1 MSEYQGPESA
11 NSLIIEKVIV
21 TADRLGDRA
30 YEIQTFTNEIAIY
43 EHIDLPYLTGKMIL
57 ADSRDLNTLINFQGT
72 ERVQITVSIPDE
84 YASKTVTKKFMVTHV
99 ENVTPTNDTSEVM
112 ILSLIEEH
120 AYFSYVNAFSK
131 SYEGK
136 IEDIIRNVLSDK
148 LAIDEIDVAEGLES
162 RQKPIRVVIP
172 YWTPLDTVRWLKD
185 RATTIDGLPFY
196 LYSTLNNEKLVLT
209 DLEKLL
215 QATVPAGEEYRYG
228 QAFTQDAQRSND
240 LNKQAKIIEKYELP
254 KTNDGL
260 RMFREG
266 FVNSQYNFIDTL
278 SNQSLTSDGTKYTDA
293 RALIELENKGL
304 LPSEDGDIFDEY
316 LEFDDTYATS
326 YTSSV
331 ISSIV
336 TSFTYEDDL
345 EQPSEDRFFNYH
357 EERFPVDHKESKVRS
372 RIYRNYL
379 LKNPLNIILPGRD
392 FLGTGAKTVG
402 KKINVRILKNDQDI
416 YEGSLSMEDIT
427 DFKRSGEYLIYSIR
441 HVMAVNDYRVSL
453 TVARLNEGRKK
464 DQSTASTQAEAGS
477 SGFPETPAQSTAE
490 TPKSPTPTSSTPPG
504 DPTAGPGPQ

>member
-1 MSEYQGPESA
+1 LPEYQSPESA
-11 NSLIIEKVIV
+11 NSLTIEKVIV
-21 TADRLGDRA
+21 TADRLGDRS

-57 ADSRDLNTLINFQGT
+57 ADSRDLNTIINFQGT
-72 ERVQITVSIPDE
+72 ERIEITVSIPDE

-136 IEDIIRNVLSDK
+136 IEEIIPKVLSDK
-148 LAIDEIDVAEGLES
+148 LSIDEIDVAEGLES

-196 LYSTLNNEKLVLT
+196 LYSTLNNERLVLT
-209 DLEKLL
+209 DLEKIL
-215 QATVPAGEEYRYG
+215 QSTIPEGEEYRYG
-228 QAFTQDAQRSND
+228 QAFTQDAQESNN
-240 LNKQAKIIEKYELP
+240 LNKQAKIIENYELP

-260 RMFREG
+260 RMFRDG

-293 RALIELENKGL
+293 RALKELEDKGL
-304 LPSEDGDIFDEY
+304 LSREDGDVFDEY

-336 TSFTYEDDL
+336 TTGTYDDGFL
-345 EQPSEDRFFNYH
+345 NYH
-357 EERFPVDHKESKVRS
+357 EERFPIEHKENKVRS
-372 RIYRNYL
+372 SIYRNYL
-379 LKNPLNIILPGRD
+379 LKNPLNIVLPGRD
-392 FLGTGAKTVG
+392 FLGANAKTVG
-402 KKINVRILKNDQDI
+402 KKMNVRILKNDQSI
-416 YEGSLSMEDIT
+416 YEANEGVSLEDIT
-427 DFKRSGEYLIYSIR
+427 DFKRSGEYIIYSIR

-453 TVARLNEGRKK
+453 TVARLSEGKRKELP
-464 DQSTASTQAEAGS
+464 SPPTQDRNSEDPLS
-477 SGFPETPAQSTAE
+477 DT
-490 TPKSPTPTSSTPPG
+490 PTPPITTTSSRTPPG

>member
-1 MSEYQGPESA
+1 MPDYKGPESA
-11 NSLIIEKVIV
+11 NSLTIDKVIV
-21 TADRLGDRA
+21 TADRLGDER

-57 ADSRDLNTLINFQGT
+57 ADSRDLNTIINFQGT
-72 ERVQITVSIPDE
+72 ERIEITVSIPDE
-84 YASKTVTKKFMVTHV
+84 YASKTATKKFMVTHV

-136 IEDIIRNVLSDK
+136 IEEIIPKVLSDK
-148 LAIDEIDVAEGLES
+148 LSIDEIDVAEGLES

-196 LYSTLNNEKLVLT
+196 LYSTLNNERLVLT
-209 DLEKLL
+209 DLEKIL
-215 QATVPAGEEYRYG
+215 QATIPEGEEYRYG
-228 QAFTQDAQRSND
+228 QAFTQDAQESNN
-240 LNKQAKIIEKYELP
+240 LNKQAKIIENYELP

-260 RMFREG
+260 RMFRDG

-278 SNQSLTSDGTKYTDA
+278 SNQSLTSDGAKYTDA
-293 RALIELENKGL
+293 RALIELENRGL
-304 LPSEDGDIFDEY
+304 LSREDGDVFDEY

-336 TSFTYEDDL
+336 TTGTYDDGFL
-345 EQPSEDRFFNYH
+345 NYH
-357 EERFPVDHKESKVRS
+357 EERFPIEHKENKVRS

-379 LKNPLNIILPGRD
+379 LKNPLNIVLPGRD
-392 FLGTGAKTVG
+392 FLGANAKTVG
-402 KKINVRILKNDQDI
+402 KKMNVRILKNNQDI
-416 YEGSLSMEDIT
+416 YEADESLSLEGIT
-427 DFKRSGEYLIYSIR
+427 DFKRSGEYIIYSIR

-453 TVARLNEGRKK
+453 TVARLSEG
-464 DQSTASTQAEAGS
+464 
-477 SGFPETPAQSTAE
+477 
-490 TPKSPTPTSSTPPG
+490 KSPPRTPPG
-504 DPTAGPGPQ
+504 DPTARSGAQ

>member
-1 MSEYQGPESA
+1 MPEYQSPESA
-11 NSLIIEKVIV
+11 NSLTIDKVIV
-21 TADRLGDRA
+21 TADRLGDER

-57 ADSRDLNTLINFQGT
+57 ADSRDLNTIINFQGT
-72 ERVQITVSIPDE
+72 ERIEITVSIPDE
-84 YASKTVTKKFMVTHV
+84 YASKTATKKFMVTHV
-99 ENVTPTNDTSEVM
+99 EKVTPTNDTSEVM

-136 IEDIIRNVLSDK
+136 IEEIIRNVLSDK
-148 LAIDEIDVAEGLES
+148 LSIDEIDVAEGLES

-196 LYSTLNNEKLVLT
+196 LYSTLNNERLVLT
-209 DLEKLL
+209 DLEKIL
-215 QATVPAGEEYRYG
+215 QATIPEGEEYRYG
-228 QAFTQDAQRSND
+228 QAFTQDAQESNN
-240 LNKQAKIIEKYELP
+240 LNKQAKIIENYELP

-260 RMFREG
+260 RMFRDG

-278 SNQSLTSDGTKYTDA
+278 SNQSLTSDGAKYTDA
-293 RALIELENKGL
+293 RALIELENRGL
-304 LPSEDGDIFDEY
+304 LSREDGDVFDEY

-336 TSFTYEDDL
+336 TTGTYDDGFL
-345 EQPSEDRFFNYH
+345 NYH
-357 EERFPVDHKESKVRS
+357 EERFPVDHKENKVRS

-379 LKNPLNIILPGRD
+379 LKNPLNIVLPGRD
-392 FLGTGAKTVG
+392 FLGSNAKTVG
-402 KKINVRILKNDQDI
+402 KKMNVRILKNDQDI
-416 YEGSLSMEDIT
+416 YEANEGLSLEDIT
-427 DFKRSGEYLIYSIR
+427 DFKRSGEYIIYSIR
-441 HVMAVNDYRVSL
+441 HVMGVNDYRVSL
-453 TVARLNEGRKK
+453 TVARLSEGKK
-464 DQSTASTQAEAGS
+464 KELS
-477 SGFPETPAQSTAE
+477 SPPSGRRPVAPSITT
-490 TPKSPTPTSSTPPG
+490 TPTPPIATTPSRTPPG
-504 DPTAGPGPQ
+504 DPTAGSGPQ

>member
-1 MSEYQGPESA
+1 MPDYKGPESA
-11 NSLIIEKVIV
+11 NSLTIEKVIV
-21 TADRLGDRA
+21 TADRLGDRS

-57 ADSRDLNTLINFQGT
+57 ADSRDLNTIINFQGT
-72 ERVQITVSIPDE
+72 ERIEITVSIPDE
-84 YASKTVTKKFMVTHV
+84 YASKTATKKFMVTHV

-136 IEDIIRNVLSDK
+136 IEEIIRNVLSDK
-148 LAIDEIDVAEGLES
+148 LSIDEIDIAEGLES

-196 LYSTLNNEKLVLT
+196 LYSTLNNERLVLT
-209 DLEKLL
+209 DLEKIL
-215 QATVPAGEEYRYG
+215 QATIPEGEEYRYG
-228 QAFTQDAQRSND
+228 QAFTQDAQESNN
-240 LNKQAKIIEKYELP
+240 LNKQAKIIENYELP

-260 RMFREG
+260 RMFRDG

-278 SNQSLTSDGTKYTDA
+278 SNQSLTSDGTKYTDV
-293 RALIELENKGL
+293 RALVELENKGL
-304 LPSEDGDIFDEY
+304 LSREDGDVFDEY

-336 TSFTYEDDL
+336 TTGTYDDGFL
-345 EQPSEDRFFNYH
+345 NYH
-357 EERFPVDHKESKVRS
+357 EERFPVEHKENKVRS

-379 LKNPLNIILPGRD
+379 LKNPLNIVLPGRD
-392 FLGTGAKTVG
+392 FLGANAKTVG
-402 KKINVRILKNDQDI
+402 KKMIVRILKNDQSI
-416 YEGSLSMEDIT
+416 YEANEGLSLEDIT
-427 DFKRSGEYLIYSIR
+427 DFKRSGEYIIYSIR

-453 TVARLNEGRKK
+453 TVARLSEGKR
-464 DQSTASTQAEAGS
+464 DR
-477 SGFPETPAQSTAE
+477 
-490 TPKSPTPTSSTPPG
+490 TPPG
-504 DPTAGPGPQ
+504 DPTAVAGPQ